1 MVLDALIWAMV
12 LMIFCTW
19 CSQFTRY
26 NLAYEYLCF
35 PPPAFQALACLNNE
49 IRVVCGWCNSSC
61 CTHLFGVD
69 VFCITWIYLNAYVSS
84 VTYVW
89 RTWEHICP
97 YVPLVTYVC
106 MAYTYLVWRAW
117 ELLYLRVIV
126 VAAVVV
132 VVVVVFFTLLRTWWV
147 LTDDDCF
154 TDEGTPRPCAPS
166 AWLNNE
172 IDVVGG

>member
-19 CSQFTRY
+19 CLQFTRY

-89 RTWEHICP
+89 RTWEHIYE
-97 YVPLVTYVC
+97 YVPFVTYVC
-106 MAYTYLVWRAW
+106 MAYVPGMAYLGAVVPGSYCCCCCCIYLV
-117 ELLYLRVIV
+117 LRLTLEQRTNERTAYA
-126 VAAVVV
+126 VA
-132 VVVVVFFTLLRTWWV
+132 
-147 LTDDDCF
+147 
-154 TDEGTPRPCAPS
+154 
-166 AWLNNE
+166 
-172 IDVVGG
+172 